1 MKKLILVAVIGL
13 TVFGLALS
21 KNTVN
26 TSETYLDFDDY
37 HTPEHVYV

>member
-1 MKKLILVAVIGL
+1 MKKLIIVALIGL
-13 TVFGLALS
+13 TVFGLALG

-26 TSETYLDFDDY
+26 TSEAYLDFDDY